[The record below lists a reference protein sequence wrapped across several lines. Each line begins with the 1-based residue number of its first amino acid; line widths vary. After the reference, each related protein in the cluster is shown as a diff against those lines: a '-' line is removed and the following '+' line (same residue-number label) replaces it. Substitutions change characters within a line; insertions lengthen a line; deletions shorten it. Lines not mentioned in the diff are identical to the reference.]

1 MKWNFTYD
9 SSKPHHPL
17 VHGIMQ
23 VLSLAL
29 SLIFGIISVPLIFGI
44 LIVVMALAGIVV
56 LVASAVTIPAVL
68 IACAIGIL
76 YFIMGIVVYLV
87 TLGHIDIITSAS
99 NEISC
104 ILKSS

>member
-17 VHGIMQ
+17 VQGIMQ
-23 VLSLAL
+23 ALSLAL

-44 LIVVMALAGIVV
+44 LIVMMALVGIVV
-56 LVASAVTIPAVL
+56 LVANAVAIPVVL

-76 YFIMGIVVYLV
+76 YFIVGIVVYLV

-99 NEISC
+99 NKISC
-104 ILKSS
+104 IVKSS